1 MIFNMI
7 KAYYYQRLCT
17 KEKELYIRIKV
28 AMEKEE
34 RYVKLYDIS
43 DKKLQEVINYVL
55 LDNSMIYYVD
65 ARQFKVT
72 YGVLK
77 SELNLRYLYTPE
89 QRKILDEKLTN
100 RIKLIS
106 NRVKSNDDYET
117 VKKLYSYFVSNYTY
131 WDTGG
136 NEEHTILGPF
146 INEEAVCQGFSYGF
160 KCILDYLGVDCIVA
174 TGVLNDV
181 PHAWNIVWINQKAY
195 HVDVTAGIN
204 LSKGVGMRYDYLC
217 VDDTFLEKTHLRD
230 NNFPVCNDGSM
241 SYYYIN
247 DLIANSE
254 TELLK
259 LVRNMSEKGKI
270 SFAIMV
276 NKSLE
281 SLLESELEK
290 VMNAVLLHMDNVRE
304 IYYSYQNGILFIRFL
319 RK

>member
-7 KAYYYQRLCT
+7 KAYYYQRLCR

-34 RYVKLYDIS
+34 RCVKVYGIS

-55 LDNSMIYYVD
+55 LDNSMLYYVD
-65 ARQFKVT
+65 TRQFKVT

-106 NRVKSNDDYET
+106 SRVKSNDDYET

-204 LSKGVGMRYDYLC
+204 LSKGIGMRYDYLC
-217 VDDTFLEKTHLRD
+217 VDD
-230 NNFPVCNDGSM
+230 N
-241 SYYYIN
+241 
-247 DLIANSE
+247 
-254 TELLK
+254 
-259 LVRNMSEKGKI
+259 
-270 SFAIMV
+270 
-276 NKSLE
+276 
-281 SLLESELEK
+281 
-290 VMNAVLLHMDNVRE
+290 
-304 IYYSYQNGILFIRFL
+304 FL
-319 RK
+319 R